1 MLLGV
6 LPAGIVAIVLAVY
19 FTTTRLNDM
28 YELVDKTNQN
38 LASSLAES
46 SVNSVFSGNI
56 DALDTLLQG
65 VINEPDIISIEITDS
80 AGIILSSIQKKDA
93 NVPLSKKT
101 PTRITQAI
109 KVSSLLSIDEFEN
122 LLVGPIKET
131 DNIIGYV
138 NISLS
143 YASIKQ
149 RQRKILLNSIYIT
162 ALLLLAIAVLTN
174 IMSKTI
180 GQPILNLANDVKR
193 MTKGDFSLPIIRYDS
208 NDEISTLTFGI
219 HEMASEIE
227 NHQNTLQHKI
237 DEATQELRFQNE
249 RLSAAQRQI
258 VKAIDAKTRFVSHIS
273 HEIRTPLNGI
283 IGFLEILQSSQ
294 LDLTQQK
301 LIRASLISSKNLHL
315 IINEVL
321 DLAQLEAG
329 KVKVQKSN
337 FHLRKTIEDALSI
350 LQLQAENRGVILEYR
365 HDDKAP
371 DFINQDPV
379 KFGQVLINLVNNAIK
394 FSHDAT
400 VTVSI
405 KVHQPKPNHIEV
417 CVTDQGIGISEQNI
431 AKLFKEFTQLD
442 TNSAGQ
448 GSGLG
453 LVITKLI
460 LNALHGSINVKSQ
473 LGKGSVFCFN
483 IPFTTVDESYD
494 ELINPNSIEPI
505 LPNLSYVT
513 VLVADDNEIN
523 RLLLTHLLE
532 QQNATVVC
540 ATNGQEALDLA
551 SKQTFNLMLLD
562 LRMPFKMGN
571 EALHEIRMQPHNPN
585 YKTPAIAITAH
596 LTSGIERAHHISSFD
611 GYLVKPIDQIE
622 FFKLIDQLLHEHDY
636 ETNPYYETNNES
648 SAAHDTKVFDYHAAQ
663 KSMKADDDF
672 MLFILDKFF
681 QELPEQQKSIR
692 HHISTIAYEKAAE
705 IVHKVQGS
713 AAYCGTF
720 SLKIA
725 AKQLESDLRNNNA
738 TAIKVSADI
747 FYTAAKALLKSKQP
761 ILQSLKKP
769 L

>member
-350 LQLQAENRGVILEYR
+350 LQLQAENRGVILEYQ

-442 TNSAGQ
+442 TNSTGQ

-505 LPNLSYVT
+505 LPNLSYLT

-611 GYLVKPIDQIE
+611 GYLVKPIDQVE

-636 ETNPYYETNNES
+636 ETNPYYETNDES

-692 HHISTIAYEKAAE
+692 HHISTNAYEKAAE

-720 SLKIA
+720 SLKSA

>member
-56 DALDTLLQG
+56 DALDTLLQS

-350 LQLQAENRGVILEYR
+350 LQLQAENRGVILAYQ

-405 KVHQPKPNHIEV
+405 KVHQPKPNHIQV

-505 LPNLSYVT
+505 LPNLSYLT

-611 GYLVKPIDQIE
+611 GYLVKPIDQVE

-636 ETNPYYETNNES
+636 ETNPYYETNDES

-692 HHISTIAYEKAAE
+692 HHISTNAYEKAAE

-725 AKQLESDLRNNNA
+725 AKKLESDLRNNNA

>member
-65 VINEPDIISIEITDS
+65 AINEPDIISIEITDS

-109 KVSSLLSIDEFEN
+109 KVSSLLSTDEFEN

-350 LQLQAENRGVILEYR
+350 LQLQAENRGVILAYQ

-571 EALHEIRMQPHNPN
+571 EALHEIRMHR
-585 YKTPAIAITAH
+585 ITQTIKH
-596 LTSGIERAHHISSFD
+596 L
-611 GYLVKPIDQIE
+611 
-622 FFKLIDQLLHEHDY
+622 LL
-636 ETNPYYETNNES
+636 
-648 SAAHDTKVFDYHAAQ
+648 
-663 KSMKADDDF
+663 
-672 MLFILDKFF
+672 
-681 QELPEQQKSIR
+681 R
-692 HHISTIAYEKAAE
+692 
-705 IVHKVQGS
+705 
-713 AAYCGTF
+713 
-720 SLKIA
+720 
-725 AKQLESDLRNNNA
+725 
-738 TAIKVSADI
+738 
-747 FYTAAKALLKSKQP
+747 
-761 ILQSLKKP
+761 
-769 L
+769 